1 MRCAL
6 NSFMLTGKTLT
17 LYIVW
22 VFGGFAGNNFIPT
35 RCFLSSH
42 FIFWTWNCIAVVKF
56 WFETALVPSPVEVVA
71 PLASTRTVWEA
82 EGVATCP
89 ASQRRRT
96 SVVRNWLRVEARVK
110 GLDWLQASQVL
121 CHVVVTAV
129 VEATCE
135 FSSAFGKDGCFYW
148 WNSTKHSCVSCTL
161 FLIFVFHLLRIQH
174 IISIISFLFIIWIML
189 NTSSTYNMSFM
200 YSLHSLYNN
209 TRVTCSSALS
219 GHPSSSFW
227 VPCFFSFQKHPS
239 RWLSISQSDLTVGVH
254 RPQRQI
260 PSVPAPEVKGQWLL
274 EGFAGPFAHVIEPN
288 LRHQK
293 QLLPR

>member
-1 MRCAL
+1 MPADCEVFFSTASLAHFAARSVRRLEPQSGIDVDMWACKIAWPIDHFLHGQKKLGDWEARCVLMRCTL
-6 NSFMLTGKTLT
+6 NSFTLTGKTLT

-42 FIFWTWNCIAVVKF
+42 FTFWTWNCIAVAKF

-129 VEATCE
+129 MEATCE

-148 WNSTKHSCVSCTL
+148 WNSTKHSCVSCTF
-161 FLIFVFHLLRIQH
+161 FLSFICLESNISSLLSPFCSSSESCSIHLQLTRCLLCTPYI
-174 IISIISFLFIIWIML
+174 LFII
-189 NTSSTYNMSFM
+189 T
-200 YSLHSLYNN
+200 
-209 TRVTCSSALS
+209 
-219 GHPSSSFW
+219 
-227 VPCFFSFQKHPS
+227 Q
-239 RWLSISQSDLTVGVH
+239 
-254 RPQRQI
+254 
-260 PSVPAPEVKGQWLL
+260 E
-274 EGFAGPFAHVIEPN
+274 
-288 LRHQK
+288 
-293 QLLPR
+293 